1 MTASAGCTE
10 LLLIRTEHRRSTVEE
25 RLAMSRAQLV
35 AVPFVEKTQQHGV
48 LVLLFVLEK
57 TQSY

>member
-1 MTASAGCTE
+1 MV
-10 LLLIRTEHRRSTVEE
+10 IRTEHRRSTVEE